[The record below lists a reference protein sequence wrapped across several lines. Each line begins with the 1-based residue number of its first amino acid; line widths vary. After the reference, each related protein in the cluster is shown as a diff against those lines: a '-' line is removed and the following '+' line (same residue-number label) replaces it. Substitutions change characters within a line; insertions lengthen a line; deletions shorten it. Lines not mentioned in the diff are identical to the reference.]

1 MDWLTLKTLFEDNKK
16 VLKLEIVNSDG
27 DLNKYIREKDI
38 HRPGLALSGFV
49 EVFTYKRIQILGNSE
64 ITYLNTLEASQRENS
79 IKKVLEFDIP
89 CFIVTNDNDIPK
101 ELLKIA
107 DEKKVCIF
115 RTPLSTTSLT
125 QFLSYYLDAK
135 FAPRLTMHGSLVD
148 VSGVGILFTGRSGIG
163 KSEIALD
170 LVERGHQLV
179 ADDVVNITRQPPDVL
194 IGSGSEMLKHHM
206 EIRGLGIIDVQ
217 NIFGIR
223 SIRMQKRI
231 QVEVR
236 LEEWRDDEEY
246 ERIGIDEEKTKIL
259 EVDIPLVRLPIF
271 PGKNITVIAEVI
283 ALNQLL
289 KMHGH
294 YTAFDFNERLLK
306 KIKSKTDLKQFYFYD
321 LE

>member
-1 MDWLTLKTLFEDNKK
+1 MDWLNLKTLLEDNKK
-16 VLKLEIVNSDG
+16 ALQLELINSEG
-27 DLNKYIREKDI
+27 DLNKYVREKEI

-49 EVFTYKRIQILGNSE
+49 EVFTYKRIQVLGNSE
-64 ITYLNTLEASQRENS
+64 ITYLKTLTASQRESS
-79 IKKVLEFDIP
+79 IQKVLEFDVP
-89 CFIVTNDNDIPK
+89 CFVVTNNNLIPD

-115 RTPLSTTSLT
+115 RTPFSTTRLV
-125 QFLSYYLDAK
+125 QFLGHYLELK

-170 LVERGHQLV
+170 LIERGHQLV
-179 ADDVVNITRQPPDVL
+179 ADDVVNITKQPPDVL
-194 IGSGSEMLKHHM
+194 IGSGSEMLQHHM

-217 NIFGIR
+217 SIFGIR

-236 LEEWRDDEEY
+236 LEEWSDSEDY
-246 ERIGIDEEKTKIL
+246 ERIGIDEETTTIL
-259 EVDIPLVRLPIF
+259 EVEIPLVRLPIF

-289 KMHGH
+289 KMHGQH
-294 YTAFDFNERLLK
+294 TAADFNERLLQ
-306 KIKSKTDLKQFYFYD
+306 KIKSKTEMKSFYSFD
-321 LE
+321 FE